1 MRVMRGQIDT
11 GRRQVKANLGFP
23 VQSDVKKIPNAI
35 ALRRPLV
42 SKFQI
47 SLASIMTACKG
58 NQCRYLLCAM
68 FGRIAEVWATA
79 DGFRSNS
86 SSEIGNR

>member
-1 MRVMRGQIDT
+1 MARIEAARRGIWERVPGSGVWWIRC
-11 GRRQVKANLGFP
+11 R
-23 VQSDVKKIPNAI
+23 S
-35 ALRRPLV
+35 
-42 SKFQI
+42 
-47 SLASIMTACKG
+47 SIMTACKG

>member
-1 MRVMRGQIDT
+1 MKLEAYTLDENFSHVS
-11 GRRQVKANLGFP
+11 RRCSSMPRL
-23 VQSDVKKIPNAI
+23 S
-35 ALRRPLV
+35 
-42 SKFQI
+42 
-47 SLASIMTACKG
+47 SIMTACKG